1 MSIDYSNFKFS
12 KGRLSKIKRKK
23 NVTLVNKLKIKEMFH
38 YQCALCKRKGTQI
51 HHIIYRSED
60 QSKIDDIN
68 NLILLCTECHNK
80 VHENK
85 KQWQPILKEIRKTL
99 K

>member
-1 MSIDYSNFKFS
+1 MSIDYSNFKFP
-12 KGRLSKIKRKK
+12 KGGLKKIIRKK
-23 NVTLVNKLKIKEMFH
+23 DVTLANKLKIKEMFH

-60 QSKIDDIN
+60 QSKIDDID
-68 NLILLCTECHNK
+68 NLILLCTECHNT
-80 VHENK
+80 VHESK
-85 KQWQPILKEIRKTL
+85 KHWQPILKKIRKTF